1 MSSDPPVCIHV
12 SEECP
17 VEYTI
22 YGYRPSLWVNSLLAA
37 LFGIAAII
45 HVVLGIRFR
54 TRSYAIALTLGC
66 LSQAIGYG
74 GRIGLHFEPFDQNPF
89 FAQICC
95 LIIGPAFNSAAIYLM
110 LKHLTALFG
119 PEWSLLKPKQYTIV
133 FISADVISLVLQA
146 AGGGIAATAG
156 PNNEDTL
163 DMGNSIMMAG
173 ISFQVVT
180 LSIFAL
186 LALLYLV
193 RRLRAIQST
202 PLAGVALQ
210 TWQSARFRWFLFG
223 LTTAFVGIY
232 IRCVYRIAEMRG
244 GWGNKLMREEI
255 SFIILEGIMILI
267 ATLAQTIFHPG
278 YFFPSLTDKGLL
290 IDGKVISI
298 SNGAMNTDV

>member
-1 MSSDPPVCIHV
+1 MSSDPPICLHV

-54 TRSYAIALTLGC
+54 TRSYAIALTLG
-66 LSQAIGYG
+66 S
-74 GRIGLHFEPFDQNPF
+74 
-89 FAQICC
+89 
-95 LIIGPAFNSAAIYLM
+95 FNSAAIYLM
-110 LKHLTALFG
+110 FKHLTALFG
-119 PEWSLLKPKQYTIV
+119 PEWSLLKPKQYTLV

-156 PNNEDTL
+156 PDNEDTL
-163 DMGNSIMMAG
+163 DMGNNIMMAG

-193 RRLRAIQST
+193 RRLRAAHST
-202 PLAGVALQ
+202 PLAGIALQ

-244 GWGNKLMREEI
+244 GWGNKLMKEEI
-255 SFIILEGIMILI
+255 TFIILEGIMILI

-290 IDGKVISI
+290 IDDEAVSCTELPLRNKGSSRV
-298 SNGAMNTDV
+298 